1 FETAA
6 KDHHADEE
14 CDLFPALIE
23 SMAGSD
29 AVCLRELI
37 QVLGIEHRELE
48 ARWQCLRPSLEDIS
62 GNGATSLD
70 AAEVEA
76 LTALYDQHIARE
88 ELELLPM
95 AARLLSDD
103 ELDR

>member
-1 FETAA
+1 ILRRLVPHLQAHGADVQARAAAAGVVRYFETAA

-70 AAEVEA
+70 AAEV
-76 LTALYDQHIARE
+76 
-88 ELELLPM
+88 
-95 AARLLSDD
+95 
-103 ELDR
+103 